1 MGLFLLLLLFSI
13 PPEHIQL
20 HFVRRTA
27 VRRTS
32 QTRYLGLFFH
42 LSFCLASHAYHVK
55 KYPLMVRIVATKK
68 STHTHTLRKHSHRRA
83 VMKRRH
89 RLHRNRA

>member
-55 KYPLMVRIVATKK
+55 ISTDGAD
-68 STHTHTLRKHSHRRA
+68 SSHQEEHTHTHT
-83 VMKRRH
+83 
-89 RLHRNRA
+89 RLESIPTAAP